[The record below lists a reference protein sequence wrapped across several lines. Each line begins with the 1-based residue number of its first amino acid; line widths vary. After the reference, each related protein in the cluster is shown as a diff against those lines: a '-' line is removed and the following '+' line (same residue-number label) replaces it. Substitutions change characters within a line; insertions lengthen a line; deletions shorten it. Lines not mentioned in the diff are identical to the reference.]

1 MRTLALFNNNGGV
14 GKTTLTYHLAHMLQR
29 IGYRVLAVDLDP
41 QANLT
46 SSFLDDGYLAELW
59 GEPEEAL
66 QDSGH
71 PRSLPGFAVRSDDVG
86 TVAASIEPL
95 LDQTGDVRFFEPV
108 QIRPTLSLVP
118 GDLELS
124 RFEDKLSDAWPRCFT
139 GSDKGALRVSTAF
152 YRIIREAGKRVK
164 ADIALI
170 DVGPNLGAINRSALL
185 AADFVLMPLAADLYS
200 LRGLRNLGPSLRDW
214 RSAWQETVVPRAPD
228 DMQLPG
234 GAMAPVG
241 YVVMQPVMRL
251 NRPVKAY
258 EPWLRRIPQ
267 VYANSVLGKSYDPE
281 ESRDYQIATMPNYQS
296 LMPLAHDA
304 RKPMFDLRAGDGAL
318 GATQAY
324 VDKCYQDFNRL
335 AKAVAR
341 RLELQPS
348 SS

>member
-1 MRTLALFNNNGGV
+1 MKTLALFNNKGGV

-29 IGYRVLAVDLDP
+29 LGYRVLAVDLDP

-46 SSFLDDGYLAELW
+46 SSFLDDGDLAELW
-59 GEPEEAL
+59 GEPEDAL
-66 QDSGH
+66 AGSAY
-71 PRSLPGFAVRSDDVG
+71 PRRLPGTGIMSGDTG
-86 TVAASIEPL
+86 TVAAAIEPL
-95 LDQTGDVRFFEPV
+95 LDQTGDVRFFDPA
-108 QIRPTLSLVP
+108 QIRAKLSLVP

-152 YRIIREAGKRVK
+152 HRIIQDAGERAT

-185 AADFVLMPLAADLYS
+185 AADCVLMPLAADLYS

-214 RSAWQETVVPRAPD
+214 RRAWQDTVIPRAPK
-228 DMQLPG
+228 DMRLPAG
-234 GAMAPVG
+234 TMEPIG
-241 YVVMQPVMRL
+241 YVIMQPVMRL
-251 NRPVKAY
+251 SRPVRAY
-258 EPWLRRIPQ
+258 EPWLRRIPE
-267 VYANSVLGKSYDPE
+267 VYATSVLGEPFDPE
-281 ESRDYQIATMPNYQS
+281 AGGDYHIATMPNYQS

-324 VDKCYQDFNRL
+324 VDKCYQDFRRL
-335 AKAVAR
+335 AKAVAA
-341 RLELQPS
+341 RLEL
-348 SS
+348 